1 MGFYYS
7 SYPLKLLLFWRVL
20 GASVTSMSEIM
31 SVITILAENVKVVDA
46 YLPIYIE
53 SGSA

>member
-1 MGFYYS
+1 MNG
-7 SYPLKLLLFWRVL
+7 LIV
-20 GASVTSMSEIM
+20 SVSSMSEIM
-31 SVITILAENVKVVDA
+31 SGRTILDENVKVVDA